1 MRAVRAIGSGQVRLV
16 ELADIPKLRPGE
28 VRVATRAVG
37 VCGSD
42 VHVWHGTQTYPMR
55 FPVTLGH
62 EETGEIVELGEG
74 VAGWSVGQRV
84 VSETAR
90 HVCGRCQQC
99 REGRYNLCTERVGF
113 GALVD
118 GSMAEMFVARQEI
131 LHAVADRVSDAVAA
145 TAEPYCVAFN
155 AVVERARIRPGDTV
169 GVIGPGPVG
178 MFSAQIAGLCGAS
191 DVLVF
196 GIPGDAQR
204 LALARTMGASD
215 TAVVSGSEWWR
226 GTGGESTCDVVIDA
240 AGVSRTLA
248 AAIGLAKPGGQV
260 VKVGWGPEPYNLPL
274 DSVVAKAVDV
284 HGSFSHTWSTWER
297 VLRLLALG
305 RLDPSPG
312 LRTYHFEDWEQAFS
326 DMSERKTLKPVL
338 LLEPGGGA

>member
-1 MRAVRAIGSGQVRLV
+1 MRAVRALGSGRVDLV
-16 ELADIPKLRPGE
+16 DVAPVPKLGPGE

-62 EETGEIVELGEG
+62 EETGEIIELGEG
-74 VAGWSVGQRV
+74 VVGWSAGQRV

-90 HVCGRCQQC
+90 TVCGRCQQC

-113 GALVD
+113 GALMD
-118 GSMAEMFVARQEI
+118 GSMADSFVTRQEI
-131 LHAVADRVSDAVAA
+131 LHAVPDTLGDAAAA

-155 AVVERARIRPGDTV
+155 AVVERARVRPGDTV
-169 GVIGPGPVG
+169 GVIGPGAIGV
-178 MFSAQIAGLCGAS
+178 FSAQIASLCGAT
-191 DVLVF
+191 DVVVIGL
-196 GIPGDAQR
+196 PADAER
-204 LALARTMGASD
+204 LSLARTMGATD
-215 TAVVSGSEWWR
+215 TAAVSGDAWWHK
-226 GTGGESTCDVVIDA
+226 TSYESTCDVVIDA

-260 VKVGWGPEPYNLPL
+260 VKVGWGPEPYDLPL

-297 VLRLLALG
+297 VVRLLACG

-312 LRTYHFEDWEQAFS
+312 LRTYRMEDWERAFS
-326 DMSERKTLKPVL
+326 DMSERRTLKPVL
-338 LLEPGGGA
+338 VLEPGNDA